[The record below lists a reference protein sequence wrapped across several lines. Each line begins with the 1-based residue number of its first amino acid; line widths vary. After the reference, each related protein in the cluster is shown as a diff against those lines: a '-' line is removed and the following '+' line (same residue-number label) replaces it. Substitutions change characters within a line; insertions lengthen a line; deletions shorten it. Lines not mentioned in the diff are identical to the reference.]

1 MTKSTSFNCTFN
13 NTKTPPMNV
22 DIDEA
27 DVAVLTQNLSRSK
40 ELFNDITKR
49 LHTISTKTSSAS
61 TTIKPVLSEFNALT
75 SKKRS
80 VDEGLRLLK
89 DVSLY
94 AGRAAESQR
103 LLTSPIETVGTVK
116 YLQCLLESYDLSRE
130 MKKEIHQFDNVVVTF
145 ANVVDK
151 AEINVVSHFTKLVL
165 SIDLDG
171 GAVAK
176 QADIVAV
183 LAFFSNKGNL
193 RMAHEAMEK
202 ALARKLTVKMAPFEE
217 ACNFQKRA
225 ANMPYERGSNGVAQ
239 YVDELNKASSALYQV
254 STELLVLDTP
264 VARNAVAQYLDNR
277 VAKILGL
284 YCNFLELNGVTG
296 QDLVILDVLDNLA
309 ILDDHLGK
317 VVNCN
322 LGVSKVAFSEYT
334 RLLNIAQGLLSEW
347 VRYVESR
354 VLALEKC
361 TDQSIPEVVVEVL
374 SRIRRIAEYDSVSLL
389 MEDMKLGSWLDVK
402 PPLQFISVYTSVIP
416 GAEGDATNR
425 KAFLISSYILDLIDE
440 LMVNIEIRLK
450 EQSGDNGLRKLT
462 QGFLLVKNIVMIET
476 IVNRLEGLYKKL
488 GVVGQERLQ
497 RLKNRFLK
505 LFLDD
510 WNYASYIIIRDMTQ
524 ITTTNAQH
532 GGQNSNKERE
542 QVKELFKNFNE
553 LFEEAL
559 KNYEKFNIQEK
570 DLRNYLSS
578 EIKKLII
585 NAYNKLYDKY
595 GSGDFTKNKAKY
607 VKYDKVLFERLLNEK
622 L

>member
-1 MTKSTSFNCTFN
+1 
-13 NTKTPPMNV
+13 MNV

-80 VDEGLRLLK
+80 VDEGLQLLK

-116 YLQCLLESYDLSRE
+116 YLQCLSESYDLSRE

-151 AEINVVSHFTKLVL
+151 AEINVVSHFTKLVS

-239 YVDELNKASSALYQV
+239 YVDELNKAASALYQV
-254 STELLVLDTP
+254 STELSVSDTP

-284 YCNFLELNGVTG
+284 YCNFLESNGVTG

-425 KAFLISSYILDLIDE
+425 KAFLISSYISDLIDE

-450 EQSGDNGLRKLT
+450 EQSGDNGLRKST

-476 IVNRLEGLYKKL
+476 IVNRSEGLYKKL
-488 GVVGQERLQ
+488 RVVGQERLQ

-553 LFEEAL
+553 SFEEAL

-607 VKYDKVLFERLLNEK
+607 VKYDKVSFERLLNEK

>member
-1 MTKSTSFNCTFN
+1 
-13 NTKTPPMNV
+13 MNV

-80 VDEGLRLLK
+80 VDEGLQLLK

-116 YLQCLLESYDLSRE
+116 YLQCLSESYDLSRE

-151 AEINVVSHFTKLVL
+151 AEINVVSHFTKLVS

-239 YVDELNKASSALYQV
+239 YVDELNKAASALYKV
-254 STELLVLDTP
+254 STELSVSDTP

-284 YCNFLELNGVTG
+284 YCNFLESNGVAG

-425 KAFLISSYILDLIDE
+425 KAFLISSYISDLIDE

-450 EQSGDNGLRKLT
+450 EQSGDNGLRKST

-476 IVNRLEGLYKKL
+476 IVNRSEGLYKKL

-532 GGQNSNKERE
+532 GGQTSNKERE

-553 LFEEAL
+553 SFEEAL

-607 VKYDKVLFERLLNEK
+607 VKYDKVSFERLLNEK

>member
-1 MTKSTSFNCTFN
+1 
-13 NTKTPPMNV
+13 MNV

-80 VDEGLRLLK
+80 VDEGLQLLK

-239 YVDELNKASSALYQV
+239 YVDELNKAASALYQV

-440 LMVNIEIRLK
+440 LVVNIEIRLK

>member
-1 MTKSTSFNCTFN
+1 
-13 NTKTPPMNV
+13 MNV

-80 VDEGLRLLK
+80 VDEGLQLLK

-116 YLQCLLESYDLSRE
+116 YLQCLSESYDLSRE

-151 AEINVVSHFTKLVL
+151 AEINVVSHFTKLVS

-239 YVDELNKASSALYQV
+239 YVDELNKAASALYQV
-254 STELLVLDTP
+254 STELSVSDTP

-284 YCNFLELNGVTG
+284 YCNFLESNGVTG

-425 KAFLISSYILDLIDE
+425 KAFLISSYISDLIDE

-450 EQSGDNGLRKLT
+450 EQSGDNGLRKST

-476 IVNRLEGLYKKL
+476 IVNRSEGLYKKL

-553 LFEEAL
+553 SFEEAL

-607 VKYDKVLFERLLNEK
+607 VKYDKVSFERLLNEK

>member
-1 MTKSTSFNCTFN
+1 
-13 NTKTPPMNV
+13 MNV

-80 VDEGLRLLK
+80 VDEGLQLLK

-116 YLQCLLESYDLSRE
+116 YLQCLSESYDLSRE

-151 AEINVVSHFTKLVL
+151 AEINVVSHFTKLVS

-239 YVDELNKASSALYQV
+239 YVDELNKAASALYQV
-254 STELLVLDTP
+254 SAELSVSDTP

-284 YCNFLELNGVTG
+284 YCNFLESNGVTG

-425 KAFLISSYILDLIDE
+425 KAFLISSYISDLIDE

-450 EQSGDNGLRKLT
+450 EQSGDNGLRKST

-476 IVNRLEGLYKKL
+476 IVNRSEGLYKKL

-553 LFEEAL
+553 SFEEAL

-607 VKYDKVLFERLLNEK
+607 VKYDKVSFERLLNEK

>member
-1 MTKSTSFNCTFN
+1 M
-13 NTKTPPMNV
+13 
-22 DIDEA
+22 
-27 DVAVLTQNLSRSK
+27 AVLTQNLSRSK

-80 VDEGLRLLK
+80 VDEGLQLLK

-239 YVDELNKASSALYQV
+239 YVDELNKAASALYQV
-254 STELLVLDTP
+254 SAELLVLDTP

>member
-1 MTKSTSFNCTFN
+1 
-13 NTKTPPMNV
+13 MNV

-80 VDEGLRLLK
+80 VDEGLQLLK

-239 YVDELNKASSALYQV
+239 YVDELNKAASALYQV
-254 STELLVLDTP
+254 SAELLVLDTP

-334 RLLNIAQGLLSEW
+334 RLLNIAQVLLSEW

>member
-1 MTKSTSFNCTFN
+1 
-13 NTKTPPMNV
+13 MNV

-151 AEINVVSHFTKLVL
+151 AEINVVSHFTKIVL

>member
-1 MTKSTSFNCTFN
+1 M
-13 NTKTPPMNV
+13 
-22 DIDEA
+22 
-27 DVAVLTQNLSRSK
+27 
-40 ELFNDITKR
+40 
-49 LHTISTKTSSAS
+49 
-61 TTIKPVLSEFNALT
+61 
-75 SKKRS
+75 
-80 VDEGLRLLK
+80 
-89 DVSLY
+89 
-94 AGRAAESQR
+94 
-103 LLTSPIETVGTVK
+103 
-116 YLQCLLESYDLSRE
+116 
-130 MKKEIHQFDNVVVTF
+130 
-145 ANVVDK
+145 
-151 AEINVVSHFTKLVL
+151 
-165 SIDLDG
+165 
-171 GAVAK
+171 
-176 QADIVAV
+176 
-183 LAFFSNKGNL
+183 
-193 RMAHEAMEK
+193 
-202 ALARKLTVKMAPFEE
+202 
-217 ACNFQKRA
+217 
-225 ANMPYERGSNGVAQ
+225 
-239 YVDELNKASSALYQV
+239 
-254 STELLVLDTP
+254 
-264 VARNAVAQYLDNR
+264 
-277 VAKILGL
+277 
-284 YCNFLELNGVTG
+284 
-296 QDLVILDVLDNLA
+296 
-309 ILDDHLGK
+309 
-317 VVNCN
+317 
-322 LGVSKVAFSEYT
+322 
-334 RLLNIAQGLLSEW
+334 
-347 VRYVESR
+347 
-354 VLALEKC
+354 
-361 TDQSIPEVVVEVL
+361 
-374 SRIRRIAEYDSVSLL
+374 
-389 MEDMKLGSWLDVK
+389 
-402 PPLQFISVYTSVIP
+402 IP

>member
-1 MTKSTSFNCTFN
+1 
-13 NTKTPPMNV
+13 MNV

-80 VDEGLRLLK
+80 VDEGLQLLK

-239 YVDELNKASSALYQV
+239 YVDELNKAASALYKV

-284 YCNFLELNGVTG
+284 YCNFLELNGVAG

-532 GGQNSNKERE
+532 GGQTSNKERE

>member
-1 MTKSTSFNCTFN
+1 
-13 NTKTPPMNV
+13 MNV

-116 YLQCLLESYDLSRE
+116 YLQCLSESYDLSRE

-151 AEINVVSHFTKLVL
+151 AEINVVSHFTKLVS

-254 STELLVLDTP
+254 STELSVSDTP

-284 YCNFLELNGVTG
+284 YCNFW
-296 QDLVILDVLDNLA
+296 
-309 ILDDHLGK
+309 
-317 VVNCN
+317 
-322 LGVSKVAFSEYT
+322 S
-334 RLLNIAQGLLSEW
+334 
-347 VRYVESR
+347 
-354 VLALEKC
+354 
-361 TDQSIPEVVVEVL
+361 
-374 SRIRRIAEYDSVSLL
+374 
-389 MEDMKLGSWLDVK
+389 
-402 PPLQFISVYTSVIP
+402 
-416 GAEGDATNR
+416 
-425 KAFLISSYILDLIDE
+425 
-440 LMVNIEIRLK
+440 
-450 EQSGDNGLRKLT
+450 
-462 QGFLLVKNIVMIET
+462 
-476 IVNRLEGLYKKL
+476 
-488 GVVGQERLQ
+488 
-497 RLKNRFLK
+497 
-505 LFLDD
+505 
-510 WNYASYIIIRDMTQ
+510 
-524 ITTTNAQH
+524 
-532 GGQNSNKERE
+532 
-542 QVKELFKNFNE
+542 
-553 LFEEAL
+553 
-559 KNYEKFNIQEK
+559 
-570 DLRNYLSS
+570 
-578 EIKKLII
+578 
-585 NAYNKLYDKY
+585 
-595 GSGDFTKNKAKY
+595 
-607 VKYDKVLFERLLNEK
+607 
-622 L
+622 

>member
-1 MTKSTSFNCTFN
+1 
-13 NTKTPPMNV
+13 MNV

-80 VDEGLRLLK
+80 VDEGLQLLK

-239 YVDELNKASSALYQV
+239 YVDELNKAASALYQV
-254 STELLVLDTP
+254 SAELLVLDTP

-559 KNYEKFNIQEK
+559 KNYEKFNIQKK

>member
-1 MTKSTSFNCTFN
+1 
-13 NTKTPPMNV
+13 MNV

>member
-1 MTKSTSFNCTFN
+1 
-13 NTKTPPMNV
+13 MNV

-80 VDEGLRLLK
+80 VDEGLQLLK

-239 YVDELNKASSALYQV
+239 YVDELNKAASALYQV
-254 STELLVLDTP
+254 SAELLVLDTP

>member
-1 MTKSTSFNCTFN
+1 
-13 NTKTPPMNV
+13 MNV

-80 VDEGLRLLK
+80 VDEGLQLLK

-116 YLQCLLESYDLSRE
+116 YLQCLSESYDLSRE

-151 AEINVVSHFTKLVL
+151 AEINVVSHFTKLVS

-193 RMAHEAMEK
+193 RGMQ
-202 ALARKLTVKMAPFEE
+202 
-217 ACNFQKRA
+217 FQKRA

-239 YVDELNKASSALYQV
+239 YVDELNKAASALYQV
-254 STELLVLDTP
+254 STELSVSDTP

-284 YCNFLELNGVTG
+284 YCNFLESNGVTG

-425 KAFLISSYILDLIDE
+425 KAFLISSYISDLIDE

-450 EQSGDNGLRKLT
+450 EQSGDNGLRKST

-476 IVNRLEGLYKKL
+476 IVNRSEGLYKKL
-488 GVVGQERLQ
+488 RVVGQERLQ

-553 LFEEAL
+553 SFEEAL

-607 VKYDKVLFERLLNEK
+607 VKYDKVSFERLLNEK

>member
-1 MTKSTSFNCTFN
+1 
-13 NTKTPPMNV
+13 MNV

-80 VDEGLRLLK
+80 VDEGLQLLK

-239 YVDELNKASSALYQV
+239 YVDELNKAASALYQV

>member
-1 MTKSTSFNCTFN
+1 
-13 NTKTPPMNV
+13 MNV

-80 VDEGLRLLK
+80 VDEGLQLLK

-239 YVDELNKASSALYQV
+239 YVDELNKAASALYQV

-488 GVVGQERLQ
+488 RVVGQERLQ